1 MEKIAKKITD
11 CLVENMIIT
20 ENRYE
25 IYRYGLLI
33 GMEMILCFSTCF
45 FISFCIGMAMECI
58 ISLSLFLVVRSFVG
72 GIHMKSFV
80 GCFICSCTVLTF
92 ILLLTKYK
100 PVTLKLAFILSV
112 CELVVL
118 LLIKPVENK
127 NRVVEE
133 QETKIFIH
141 RIRQIV
147 LLILLITVLC
157 YMLAI
162 NKWLCTVAYT
172 LGAIIISMFLEKMNV
187 FWASHNKAIS
197 N

>member
-11 CLVENMIIT
+11 SLLENMIIT

-33 GMEMILCFSTCF
+33 GMEIILCFSTCF
-45 FISFCIGMAMECI
+45 FISFCIGMVMECI
-58 ISLSLFLVVRSFVG
+58 ISLALFGVIRSFVG

-100 PVTLKLAFILSV
+100 PVNLKLAFILSV
-112 CELVVL
+112 CELLVL
-118 LLIKPVENK
+118 LMIKPVENK
-127 NRVVEE
+127 NRVVDELE
-133 QETKIFIH
+133 KKIFMH
-141 RIRQIV
+141 KIRQIV
-147 LLILLITVLC
+147 VLISLIVVVC
-157 YMLAI
+157 YMLAL
-162 NKWLCTVAYT
+162 NKWLCTVVYT
-172 LGAIIISMFLEKMNV
+172 LGAIIISMFLGKMNV
-187 FWASHNKAIS
+187 FWTNHNKSIS